1 VLCDTYSVSSSRG
14 VIVTLVQVRERHRPL
29 PQRRGVI
36 PHLQSA
42 WRLLRGSLRSTPRSF
57 PANGTG
63 PLASP
68 GAACFSTGVRPA
80 PPFRD
85 DWYELT
91 LLLPHTMRQTC

>member
-1 VLCDTYSVSSSRG
+1 MLCDTYSVSSSRG
-14 VIVTLVQVRERHRPL
+14 VTVTLVQVCERHRP
-29 PQRRGVI
+29 PARRRGLI
-36 PHLQSA
+36 PRLQSA
-42 WRLLRGSLRSTPRSF
+42 WRLLRGSQRTTPRSS

-68 GAACFSTGVRPA
+68 GAVCFGMGVRRALPL
-80 PPFRD
+80 RE

>member
-29 PQRRGVI
+29 AQRRGVI
-36 PHLQSA
+36 PRLQSA
-42 WRLLRGSLRSTPRSF
+42 WRLLRGSLRTTRRSS
-57 PANGTG
+57 PAAGTG
-63 PLASP
+63 PLASR
-68 GAACFSTGVRPA
+68 GAACFTMGVRHA
-80 PPFRD
+80 PPLRD